1 MSDDRHV
8 INALPPVVSA
18 LCLLAVAV
26 ELTLSAGQ
34 AGLVGGPTAIG
45 WRLAAIQDYA
55 ISPAVVDYVLGQG
68 AVEPD
73 LLKRFVTYPFV
84 HASFTQALF
93 GAALLLAL
101 GKFVGE
107 VFHPAATGAVFFG
120 SGIFGAV
127 VYGLVAQGPVPLIG
141 LFPPDYGL
149 IGAFTYILWG
159 RMGAAGQN
167 QLAAF
172 RLIGF
177 LLGLQLLFGV
187 VFGGGLE
194 WVAEL
199 AAFVFGFAVSTV
211 LAPGGWSAL
220 LDRLRQR

>member
-8 INALPPVVSA
+8 INALPPVVTA
-18 LCLLAVAV
+18 LCLIAVAV
-26 ELTLSAGQ
+26 ELVLSAGQ

-45 WRLAAIQDYA
+45 WRLSAIQDYA
-55 ISPAVVDYVLGQG
+55 ISPAVVDYVLGRG
-68 AVEPD
+68 DLAPD

-84 HASFTQALF
+84 SASFTQALF

-107 VFHPAATGAVFFG
+107 VFHPLATGAVFVG
-120 SGIFGAV
+120 SGIFGALAF
-127 VYGLVAQGPVPLIG
+127 GLVAQGSQPLIG
-141 LFPPDYGL
+141 LFPPVYGL

-159 RMGAAGQN
+159 RLGASGQN

-177 LLGLQLLFGV
+177 LLALQLVFGV
-187 VFGGGLE
+187 LFGGGLT

-199 AAFVFGFAVSTV
+199 AAFSFGFALSIVV
-211 LAPGGWSAL
+211 APGGWRAL
-220 LDRLRQR
+220 LGRLRQR